1 MCTCTWHVHVLL
13 PPGARGI
20 CMCYSLQVG
29 TAEMLPVCGEFTW
42 LDVFNLVQLVY
53 TVIALIETC
62 IVLFLFFNKEPHV
75 LPLFRSVLKGRC
87 GGATAHYSGRLGRRA
102 SGLGGATHS
111 GDGGAPPPR
120 SPLWQHAVL
129 FSACANV
136 TRCSAFPPRAFT
148 FPTQVARKG
157 LQAVASKAL
166 RQGTRRVRRHKARVI
181 E

>member
-1 MCTCTWHVHVLL
+1 MQPSRLVAEHHLAAAAAAGRIRLTVARLGLIGPPAAATAAAAAVGPPSASLL
-13 PPGARGI
+13 RDWL
-20 CMCYSLQVG
+20 SLLLSAVEQ
-29 TAEMLPVCGEFTW
+29 P
-42 LDVFNLVQLVY
+42 
-53 TVIALIETC
+53 ALSGR
-62 IVLFLFFNKEPHV
+62 V
-75 LPLFRSVLKGRC
+75 RS
-87 GGATAHYSGRLGRRA
+87 ATAHYSGRLGRRA